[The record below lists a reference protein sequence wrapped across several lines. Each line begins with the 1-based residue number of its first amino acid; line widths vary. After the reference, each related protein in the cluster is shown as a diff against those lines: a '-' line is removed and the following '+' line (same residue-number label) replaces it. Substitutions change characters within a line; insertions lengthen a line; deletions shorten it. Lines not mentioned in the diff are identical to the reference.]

1 MQDKDYKIYMDEAVR
16 LAEIAASMG
25 EVPVGAVIVN
35 NKNGEITG
43 RGFNRRETDRS
54 PLAHA
59 EIIAIE

>member
-43 RGFNRRETDRS
+43 RGFNRRETVC
-54 PLAHA
+54 
-59 EIIAIE
+59 